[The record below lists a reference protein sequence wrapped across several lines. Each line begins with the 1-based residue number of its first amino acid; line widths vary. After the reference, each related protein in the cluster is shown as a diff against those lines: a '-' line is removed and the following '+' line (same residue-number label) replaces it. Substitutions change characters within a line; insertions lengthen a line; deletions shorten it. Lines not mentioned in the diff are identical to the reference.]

1 MNKGKVIVG
10 VLGASL
16 LVSVP
21 FIYHQVLGAEN
32 EMKSETPQEVT
43 ASEVL
48 NFDDL
53 VVLIS
58 NSLMELDYGLWLSNK
73 ELPNNQYLL
82 HVKLPR
88 YNVPQKVTEELLQR
102 IEQVISENNFDR
114 QHFVIKITSYID
126 TAEQPSSQEQEELDT
141 FYKELNEDGGF
152 FEQVGKELD
161 KAGYSYTEGYSI
173 VGMVYAPNEVNL
185 QIIAP
190 NEAVTEQTQVEINRI
205 FKGQITKFKL
215 DGVKFTVNAIHI
227 SELNDS

>member
-1 MNKGKVIVG
+1 MSKGKVIVWG
-10 VLGASL
+10 LGASL

-32 EMKSETPQEVT
+32 KRQSEIPQEIT
-43 ASEVL
+43 ASKVL
-48 NFDDL
+48 HFNDL
-53 VVLIS
+53 VVKIS
-58 NSLMELDYGLWLSNK
+58 FSLMELDYGLWLRDE

-88 YNVPQKVTEELLQR
+88 YNVPQKVREEILER
-102 IEQVISENNFDR
+102 IENVISEHHFDR
-114 QHFVIKITSYID
+114 QNFFIKITTYID

-141 FYKELNEDGGF
+141 FYKELNKDGGF

-173 VGMVYAPNEVNL
+173 VGMVYAPNEVKL

-205 FKGQITKFKL
+205 FKSQMTKFKL
-215 DGVKFTVNAIHI
+215 NDVVTVNVIHI
-227 SELNDS
+227 NELNDS